1 MSDPKPSWLLEQ
13 QAETLEAV
21 ASWLRICG
29 EDEAETALY
38 EAARHLR
45 NKAASI
51 HRDYQDAT

>member
-45 NKAASI
+45 KAASI